1 MMELKRACFS
11 LSARAPHLFMQ
22 DCCFRLQLAGKRK
35 GTQIVCLT
43 MILLLIVVNVAL
55 YSRTITQTE
64 QVDKLR
70 KELSKRVVERQL
82 EVQSAPLA
90 IKPLSGSAGKALVAE
105 GGGGVVQAIAP
116 LAVPLSKPSVA
127 PDMMAR
133 DRALVDA
140 LSSMASACSST
151 TTCYPH
157 CDTPAPPAQA
167 RLDAARR
174 FQEVHLSNA
183 P

>member
-1 MMELKRACFS
+1 MMELKRSSFS
-11 LSARAPHLFMQ
+11 LSACAPHLFMQ

-70 KELSKRVVERQL
+70 KELSKRVVERQV
-82 EVQSAPLA
+82 EVQSAPLE
-90 IKPLSGSAGKALVAE
+90 IKPLSGSVGKALVVE
-105 GGGGVVQAIAP
+105 GVVQAIAP